1 MRLLLLSRFIMK
13 VFLFTVMAVL
23 APLVLCYDEK
33 YDKID
38 VDKIL
43 GDDAVF
49 TGYLNCLLD
58 KGPCDLE
65 NSKEFRDLLPEVIAT
80 ACAKCTPIQ
89 RKSVRK
95 TVKAITEKKPDE
107 FKEFINKYDPDHS
120 HEKAF
125 TAFVLAD
132 D

>member
-1 MRLLLLSRFIMK
+1 MK
-13 VFLFTVMAVL
+13 LIFCAVL
-23 APLVLCYDEK
+23 AAMAPLVLCYDEK

-38 VDKIL
+38 VDKII
-43 GDDAVF
+43 GDDAMF

-65 NSKEFRDLLPEVIAT
+65 NSTDFRKLLPEVIAT

-89 RKSVRK
+89 RQSVRK

-107 FKEFINKYDPDHS
+107 FKEFINKYDPDHT

-125 TAFVLAD
+125 TAFVLAND
-132 D
+132 